1 MCSSLSFLASWA
13 APVLYKCPEAVWLNG
28 GADAHVALEMVEEE
42 LPVVPDLG
50 LAHNAQILLDACHG
64 AGLLDWSIALALAL
78 ENTLLL
84 SGALQHKPKGCGC

>member
-1 MCSSLSFLASWA
+1 MKLVCNA
-13 APVLYKCPEAVWLNG
+13 
-28 GADAHVALEMVEEE
+28 ALEMVEEE

-50 LAHNAQILLDACHG
+50 LAHNAQILLEACHG

-84 SGALQHKPKGCGC
+84 SGALQYTRRLKVLTFDRLG